1 MNIVILDAY
10 TLNPGDLSWD
20 GLRKFGDL
28 TLYDRTPADQ
38 IVERAKDADILFTNK
53 TPLSAETLKQLTKTK
68 YIGVLATGYNV
79 VDIAAAKECG
89 ITVTNVPNY
98 ATESVAQHVFALLL
112 ELTTHVGH
120 HNAEVQ
126 KGRWSQ
132 SADFTFWDYPL
143 MELNHK
149 TFGVLGYGHIGKATA
164 RIASA
169 FGMNVIAYDRGRM
182 GNDALVEKVSLEEL
196 FARSDI
202 LSLHVPLSAD
212 TKNIINA
219 QSIQQM
225 KDGVI
230 LLNTS
235 RGPLIDESAL
245 ADALRSKKVGAAA
258 LDVVSKEPIDADH
271 VLLGIPN
278 CLLTPHIAWA
288 PLEARQRLMVA
299 VVANLSSYL
308 NGQTVNQVNP

>member
-20 GLRKFGDL
+20 GLRTLGNL

-38 IVERAKDADILFTNK
+38 IVARSKDADVLFTNK
-53 TPLSAETLKQLTKTK
+53 TPLSADTLKQLNKTK

-79 VDIAAAKECG
+79 VDIETAKECG

-132 SADFTFWDYPL
+132 SVDFTFWDYPL
-143 MELNHK
+143 MELYAK

-169 FGMNVIAYDRGRM
+169 FGMRVIAYDRGRM
-182 GNDALVEKVSLEEL
+182 GNDGLVEKVSLEDL
-196 FARSDI
+196 FAKSDI
-202 LSLHVPLSAD
+202 LSLHVPLSSD

-235 RGPLIDESAL
+235 RGPLIDEGAL
-245 ADALRSKKVGAAA
+245 ADALRSKKVKAAA

-271 VLLGIPN
+271 VLLGLPN
-278 CLLTPHIAWA
+278 CILTPHIAWA
-288 PLEARQRLMVA
+288 PLEARQRLMA
-299 VVANLSSYL
+299 CVVANLSSYL
-308 NGQTVNQVNP
+308 NGHTINQVNL

>member
-20 GLRKFGDL
+20 ALRTLGNL
-28 TLYDRTPADQ
+28 TLYDRTSADQ
-38 IVERAKDADILFTNK
+38 IVARSKDADILFTNK
-53 TPLSAETLKQLTKTK
+53 TPLSADTLKQLNKTK

-79 VDIAAAKECG
+79 VDIQTAKECG

-132 SADFTFWDYPL
+132 SVDFTFWDYPL
-143 MELNHK
+143 MELYAK

-164 RIASA
+164 RIAAA
-169 FGMNVIAYDRGRM
+169 FGMRVIAYDRGRM
-182 GNDALVEKVSLEEL
+182 GNDGLVEKMSLEDL
-196 FARSDI
+196 FAKSDI

-230 LLNTS
+230 ILNTS
-235 RGPLIDESAL
+235 RGPLIDEGAL
-245 ADALRSKKVGAAA
+245 ADALRSKKVKAAA
-258 LDVVSKEPIDADH
+258 LDVISKEPIDANH
-271 VLLGIPN
+271 VLLGLPN
-278 CLLTPHIAWA
+278 CILTPHIAWA
-288 PLEARQRLMVA
+288 PFEARQRLMACVID
-299 VVANLSSYL
+299 NLSSYL
-308 NGQTVNQVNP
+308 NGQTINQVNL

>member
-10 TLNPGDLSWD
+10 TLNPGDVSWD
-20 GLRKFGDL
+20 ALRTLGNL

-38 IVERAKDADILFTNK
+38 IVARSKDADILFTNK
-53 TPLSAETLKQLTKTK
+53 TPLSAETLKQLKKTK

-79 VDIAAAKECG
+79 VDIETAKECG

-112 ELTTHVGH
+112 ELATHVGH

-132 SADFTFWDYPL
+132 STDFTFWDYPL
-143 MELNHK
+143 MELNAK

-164 RIASA
+164 RIAVA
-169 FGMNVIAYDRGRM
+169 FGMRVIAYDRGRM
-182 GNDALVEKVSLEEL
+182 GNDGLVEKVSLEDL
-196 FARSDI
+196 FAKADI
-202 LSLHVPLSAD
+202 LSLHVPLSVD

-219 QSIQQM
+219 QSIKQM

-245 ADALRSKKVGAAA
+245 ADALRSKKVKAAA
-258 LDVVSKEPIDADH
+258 LDVVSKEPIDANH
-271 VLLGIPN
+271 VLLGLPN
-278 CLLTPHIAWA
+278 CILTPHIAWA
-288 PLEARQRLMVA
+288 PLEARQRLMA
-299 VVANLSSYL
+299 CVVANLSSYL
-308 NGQTVNQVNP
+308 KGQTINQVNL

>member
-20 GLRKFGDL
+20 ALRTLGNL
-28 TLYDRTPADQ
+28 TLYDRTSANQ
-38 IVERAKDADILFTNK
+38 IVARSKDADILFTNK
-53 TPLSAETLKQLTKTK
+53 TPLSADTLKQLKKTK

-79 VDIAAAKECG
+79 VDIETARECG

-132 SADFTFWDYPL
+132 SVDFTFWDYPL
-143 MELNHK
+143 MELYAK

-164 RIASA
+164 RIAAA
-169 FGMNVIAYDRGRM
+169 FGMRVIAYDRGRM
-182 GNDALVEKVSLEEL
+182 GNDGLVEKMSLEDL
-196 FARSDI
+196 FAKSDI

-230 LLNTS
+230 ILNTS
-235 RGPLIDESAL
+235 RGPLIDEGAL
-245 ADALRSKKVGAAA
+245 ADALRSKKVKAAA
-258 LDVVSKEPIDADH
+258 LDVISKEPIDANH
-271 VLLGIPN
+271 VLLGLPN
-278 CLLTPHIAWA
+278 CILTPHIAWA
-288 PLEARQRLMVA
+288 PLEARQRLMACVID
-299 VVANLSSYL
+299 NLSSYL
-308 NGQTVNQVNP
+308 NGQTINQVNL